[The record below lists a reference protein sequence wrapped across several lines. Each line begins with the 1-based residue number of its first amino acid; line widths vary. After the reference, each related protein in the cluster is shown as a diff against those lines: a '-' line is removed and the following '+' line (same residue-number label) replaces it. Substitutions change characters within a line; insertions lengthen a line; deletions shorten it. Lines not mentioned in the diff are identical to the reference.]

1 MEKAD
6 AERRL
11 QEETKKLEEMRAA
24 GGKRDGFFLTTNDF
38 ERQEKLVKKLTSQTQ
53 DSDNIGS
60 VAQKLSTIERRIQRF
75 GTTNGLD
82 YTFDQLKTIMSDE
95 EIKDLIKMSVQQRGA
110 EFLSSQSQSNK
121 LKDTD
126 TKVNVA
132 VTDNSDKKTIA
143 SNSTTI
149 AKSDSTTGE
158 KVFGEVSN
166 MYAQ

>member
-1 MEKAD
+1 
-6 AERRL
+6 
-11 QEETKKLEEMRAA
+11 
-24 GGKRDGFFLTTNDF
+24 
-38 ERQEKLVKKLTSQTQ
+38 
-53 DSDNIGS
+53 
-60 VAQKLSTIERRIQRF
+60 
-75 GTTNGLD
+75 
-82 YTFDQLKTIMSDE
+82 MSDE